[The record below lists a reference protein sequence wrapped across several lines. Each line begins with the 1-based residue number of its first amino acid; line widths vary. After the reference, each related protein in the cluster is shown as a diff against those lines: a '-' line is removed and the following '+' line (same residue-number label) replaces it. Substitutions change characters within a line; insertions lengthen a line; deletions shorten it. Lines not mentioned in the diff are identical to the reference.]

1 MIYKHIVLIV
11 ISFFLFLS
19 SAPPKSN
26 AVGKISFVLKN
37 VLVLEKGAKQFKQAG
52 FQMPVRNG
60 DRLETK
66 KESRAEL
73 TFNDGSVVRIDEL
86 SIYTVEKADMKENS
100 KEVESTLS
108 IGKLWANVKRL
119 VSNNDSW
126 KLKSPAAV
134 VAVRGTIYR
143 MNAGADSST
152 QVLVYDGNVAV
163 SPAAPA
169 GQPSMGAAP
178 GGPPRQVSGPVQV
191 AGPKEVSM
199 ETWFEIVKAQQQIV
213 VRPDGTY
220 AKSEFNLEEDAKL
233 DWVQWN
239 KERDKSL

>member
-1 MIYKHIVLIV
+1 MYKHVLILLL
-11 ISFFLFLS
+11 SLFLFLS
-19 SAPPKSN
+19 NAPPVDNSV
-26 AVGKISFVLKN
+26 VGKITFKLNNVFVMQQ
-37 VLVLEKGAKQFKQAG
+37 GAKQLKQAT
-52 FQMPVRNG
+52 FQMPLKNG

-73 TFNDGSVVRIDEL
+73 TFNDGSIVRIDEM
-86 SIYTVEKADMKENS
+86 SIYTVEKADIKEGK
-100 KEVESTLS
+100 KEVESTLTL
-108 IGKLWANVKRL
+108 GKLWANVKSL
-119 VSNNDSW
+119 IGSKDSW

-152 QVLVYDGNVAV
+152 QVLVYDGSVAV

-169 GQPSMGAAP
+169 GQPSMGAVP

-191 AGPKEVSM
+191 AGPQQVSM

-213 VRPDGTY
+213 IRPDGTY
-220 AKSEFNLEEDAKL
+220 AKSEFNLQEDAKL
-233 DWVQWN
+233 DWVRWN
-239 KERDKSL
+239 KERDKAL